1 MANFSISPENK
12 KIVAE
17 YFDKRK
23 KAIGLSKYS
32 VGEAFAHGGMAIV
45 YELKTRSGHVDYVL
59 RVSQEQQSPYSNDIF
74 NVREVNILK
83 ELKRRRQ
90 PNVVL
95 YLDAFVVDIP
105 GQQQYFCS
113 VMKKLIPLNSG
124 YCDKRD
130 YREIAV
136 RLGNDFLPLLQS
148 LADEGILHRDIK
160 PGNIFFDK
168 DFRNTEGFMLGDFG
182 IAKVDDRSSATP
194 AGTDITIAPEIKGFD
209 DEIKGDRSK
218 SDMYSL
224 GIVMYYYL
232 NDGVYPS
239 NKERLKEHPDKSP
252 FPEPRY
258 GSKRL
263 KQLVIKATQYNPRDR
278 FDSPQ
283 AMLRELQ
290 KCDEYTTFIEG
301 RVQSDKDTQIPEKEL
316 MVKLAKKD
324 AEIEEL
330 KRAKASNV
338 VPIAAAEAVEAAVA
352 NERSLE
358 RIRQAKPLV
367 YTSFLLGMVSY
378 LLIVISMIYIRII
391 SNNADIIQQYSSVEI
406 INKVMQLGNSWAQL
420 LFSTTFSGIILFA
433 LIITH
438 LCNGATW
445 RQVIASSFGSL
456 VAQSLYVLFYS
467 WIKPP
472 FNTGLEQIILFSA
485 VYFLN
490 LTAYS
495 TDDLG
500 LKELF
505 GESSVYSVLRLLPS
519 FTLLLPG
526 WCGIV
531 ITAFFNLLAIIFLFT
546 ALSEYT
552 DKEKKL
558 KSLTYSVTQE
568 SVQPNVTSPIAP
580 QKSKESV
587 SKRSQNNIQVQDGK
601 DDASE
606 LPVLPIPYD
615 DEDDASE
622 LPILPIP
629 YDEAELISQAKVRAA
644 IEASKLVATQKIQ
657 ESQDME
663 KAIKQAEEAERQR
676 LAAVAQAERAK
687 KEALDKEE
695 LAKKAAAQAAQ
706 AEMATQ
712 AALNAIYK
720 AGKS

>member
-74 NVREVNILK
+74 NVREVDILK

-90 PNVVL
+90 PNVVF

-105 GQQQYFCS
+105 GQTQYFCS

-148 LADEGILHRDIK
+148 LADEGIIHRDIK
-160 PGNIFFDK
+160 PGNIFFDE

-263 KQLVIKATQYNPRDR
+263 KQLVIKVTQYNPRDR

-290 KCDEYTTFIEG
+290 KCDEYEKFINKIVTSDQNTMKNGIDLDTTHKSTREIDPCLD
-301 RVQSDKDTQIPEKEL
+301 SDRT
-316 MVKLAKKD
+316 
-324 AEIEEL
+324 IEESMEE
-330 KRAKASNV
+330 RNNTNTDKAVQCALLNQETLNKIISCG
-338 VPIAAAEAVEAAVA
+338 
-352 NERSLE
+352 SLS
-358 RIRQAKPLV
+358 IV
-367 YTSFLLGMVSY
+367 MYVFG
-378 LLIVISMIYIRII
+378 IVIQILFIVFMIYIRLVCQNEQIYDKFMPFEWLHQVILLGDRWAHLIFSGLLSLFVPVFLFIIHLYNKYSWKIAFSSFASCAVVQSVFVFIFVFIHPTFNTIIEQLFVFMI
-391 SNNADIIQQYSSVEI
+391 SNTFTLALTVGYNMDIFDWDSGSYIGLPIFSCALMLIPSFSILLSGWLGLIVTVVLNLI
-406 INKVMQLGNSWAQL
+406 IDKIMLGN
-420 LFSTTFSGIILFA
+420 FID
-433 LIITH
+433 
-438 LCNGATW
+438 
-445 RQVIASSFGSL
+445 V
-456 VAQSLYVLFYS
+456 V
-467 WIKPP
+467 
-472 FNTGLEQIILFSA
+472 
-485 VYFLN
+485 
-490 LTAYS
+490 
-495 TDDLG
+495 D
-500 LKELF
+500 
-505 GESSVYSVLRLLPS
+505 
-519 FTLLLPG
+519 
-526 WCGIV
+526 
-531 ITAFFNLLAIIFLFT
+531 
-546 ALSEYT
+546 EYIGV
-552 DKEKKL
+552 KNE
-558 KSLTYSVTQE
+558 
-568 SVQPNVTSPIAP
+568 
-580 QKSKESV
+580 
-587 SKRSQNNIQVQDGK
+587 RNNI
-601 DDASE
+601 
-606 LPVLPIPYD
+606 YD
-615 DEDDASE
+615 KFLRE
-622 LPILPIP
+622 
-629 YDEAELISQAKVRAA
+629 
-644 IEASKLVATQKIQ
+644 
-657 ESQDME
+657 
-663 KAIKQAEEAERQR
+663 
-676 LAAVAQAERAK
+676 
-687 KEALDKEE
+687 
-695 LAKKAAAQAAQ
+695 
-706 AEMATQ
+706 
-712 AALNAIYK
+712 
-720 AGKS
+720 

>member
-74 NVREVNILK
+74 NVREVDILK

-95 YLDAFVVDIP
+95 YLDAFIVDIP
-105 GQQQYFCS
+105 GQPIYYCS

-124 YCDKRD
+124 SCDKRD

-136 RLGNDFLPLLQS
+136 RLGNDFLPLLQ
-148 LADEGILHRDIK
+148 LFADEGIIHRDIK

-182 IAKVDDRSSATP
+182 IAKFDDRSSATP
-194 AGTDITIAPEIKGFD
+194 AGTDLTLAPEIKGFD

-224 GIVMYYYL
+224 GIVMYTFL

-239 NKERLKEHPDKSP
+239 NKERLKAHPDKSP

-263 KQLVIKATQYNPRDR
+263 KQLVINATQYNPRNR

-290 KCDEYTTFIEG
+290 KCDEYATFIEG

-352 NERSLE
+352 NERNLE

-367 YTSFLLGMVSY
+367 YTSFFLEIVSY

-391 SNNADIIQQYSSVEI
+391 GNNADIIKRYTSVDI
-406 INKVMQLGNSWAQL
+406 IDKIMQLGNSWAQL
-420 LFSTTFSGIILFA
+420 LFSTALCGIILFA

-438 LCNGATW
+438 LCNGVTF
-445 RQVIASSFGSL
+445 RHVIAGSFGSL
-456 VAQSLYVLFYS
+456 VAQSLYVLIYS

-472 FNTGLEQIILFSA
+472 FNTGLEQIILFLA
-485 VYFLN
+485 VYF
-490 LTAYS
+490 
-495 TDDLG
+495 
-500 LKELF
+500 
-505 GESSVYSVLRLLPS
+505 SVLSTYLTNDLKLKALFKNLSLVSVLLLLPS
-519 FTLLLPG
+519 FTLLLSG
-526 WCGIV
+526 WWG
-531 ITAFFNLLAIIFLFT
+531 IIFTAILDFFAFCVLFYFF
-546 ALSEYT
+546 SEFT
-552 DKEKKL
+552 ETEKKL
-558 KSLTYSVTQE
+558 KSMTYSVSQA
-568 SVQPNVTSPIAP
+568 SVQHNITSPIAP

-587 SKRSQNNIQVQDGK
+587 SKRSQNNIQVQNGN